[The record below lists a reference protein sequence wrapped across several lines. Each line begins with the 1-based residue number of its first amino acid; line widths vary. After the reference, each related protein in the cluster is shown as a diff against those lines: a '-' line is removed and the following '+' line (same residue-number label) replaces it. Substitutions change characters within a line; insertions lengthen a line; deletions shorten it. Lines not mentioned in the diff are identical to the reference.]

1 MKSGIYR
8 IRNLINNKIY
18 IGSSKD
24 LEDRWNDHKRDLNY
38 NTHHCDHLQN
48 AWNKYGEKNFVFE
61 IINECSPIKEL
72 LLFREQCWLDTIRVE
87 YFDGTIGDINHNLA
101 YNTCK
106 IAGSS
111 AGTKASEET
120 RKKQSEAKKGKR
132 VGEEASLA
140 KLTWVQVREIRK
152 KYANDTTMS
161 CTKLSKIYN
170 VTSSVIK
177 QILSYRTWIEDDG
190 LKEQIEDIK
199 KKSNAA
205 LLNNKRNLQGEKNG
219 LAKLTWEKVKEI
231 REKYV
236 IGNYTSC
243 KLAKEYAIN
252 KSTILRIINNRTWYD
267 PEYKFE
273 KLSEEEVKRRMSENR
288 RGEKSPNFGRHFSEE
303 TKQKLSESHKG
314 HFTSEETKEKM
325 SVCHRGEKCYKA
337 KLTWDQV
344 NEIREKYSTGNYSQ
358 RQLAKEYKIA
368 QPTIEH
374 IINNKTWFDANYHR
388 EL

>member
-1 MKSGIYR
+1 
-8 IRNLINNKIY
+8 
-18 IGSSKD
+18 
-24 LEDRWNDHKRDLNY
+24 
-38 NTHHCDHLQN
+38 
-48 AWNKYGEKNFVFE
+48 
-61 IINECSPIKEL
+61 
-72 LLFREQCWLDTIRVE
+72 
-87 YFDGTIGDINHNLA
+87 
-101 YNTCK
+101 
-106 IAGSS
+106 
-111 AGTKASEET
+111 
-120 RKKQSEAKKGKR
+120 
-132 VGEEASLA
+132 
-140 KLTWVQVREIRK
+140 
-152 KYANDTTMS
+152 MS